1 MDLIAHACCPER
13 TRNTSAE
20 LRAPRARKRGLGP
33 MSSGG
38 GCCEFAQ
45 ACDPLAV
52 LRPRP
57 LDCEAFIP
65 GFFGTL
71 LNVLLLPLLL
81 PYNALAIYLLPC
93 VVAYARRLLGALS
106 YLLCFPCRAAWPD
119 FCLFKFHDREFPPS
133 ASSIGARNGKS
144 DASWALASELALG
157 AAKFSKREKN
167 AVSSW
172 DRPCLFNRGPDASD
186 IDQGGLGD
194 CWLMSA
200 FACAAEVPGLIQGVF
215 VTPNFN
221 PRGMYQ
227 VRLFDGNAKRWVLI
241 TIDEWI
247 PATGHA
253 PAFAQPAGN
262 EMWCMLLEKAF
273 AKYCGSYAK
282 LDGGRTMWALHWI
295 TGDHCF
301 PIYKQPG
308 GSWVRN
314 DVNFVGNASDRRK
327 IAEFETDDRWD
338 SSQLFDRV
346 LQYSRKGAIIAAG
359 KFNSLGT
366 EGVDAMLGIVSGHA
380 YSVLAVELVT
390 SLPSGHTFR
399 LVKMRNPWGDT
410 PWKGKWA
417 DGSEQWAH
425 YPDLRE
431 RLFPLGSSGAGELD
445 HEGEAD
451 AGTFWMQWEDFC
463 AHWDHIEIC
472 DRSSG
477 VRDLALDL
485 NEEDGCIGPT
495 IGCVLGCGWYWAC
508 CQGLG
513 ALYCKHTGSD
523 EIDELESRPM
533 RFIRGIP
540 RRFASYFNACMRC
553 FYCG

>member
-1 MDLIAHACCPER
+1 MDPTAHLVPPAGGDGDLHDGRVCTFKGSLRLGGRHR
-13 TRNTSAE
+13 TRRHRSGSWAIIISRTADRARV
-20 LRAPRARKRGLGP
+20 LPRADAQHLGGAPRA
-33 MSSGG
+33 
-38 GCCEFAQ
+38 CEFAQ

-247 PATGHA
+247 PA
-253 PAFAQPAGN
+253 
-262 EMWCMLLEKAF
+262 
-273 AKYCGSYAK
+273 
-282 LDGGRTMWALHWI
+282 
-295 TGDHCF
+295 
-301 PIYKQPG
+301 
-308 GSWVRN
+308 
-314 DVNFVGNASDRRK
+314 
-327 IAEFETDDRWD
+327 
-338 SSQLFDRV
+338 
-346 LQYSRKGAIIAAG
+346 
-359 KFNSLGT
+359 
-366 EGVDAMLGIVSGHA
+366 
-380 YSVLAVELVT
+380 
-390 SLPSGHTFR
+390 
-399 LVKMRNPWGDT
+399 
-410 PWKGKWA
+410 
-417 DGSEQWAH
+417 
-425 YPDLRE
+425 
-431 RLFPLGSSGAGELD
+431 
-445 HEGEAD
+445 
-451 AGTFWMQWEDFC
+451 
-463 AHWDHIEIC
+463 
-472 DRSSG
+472 
-477 VRDLALDL
+477 
-485 NEEDGCIGPT
+485 
-495 IGCVLGCGWYWAC
+495 
-508 CQGLG
+508 
-513 ALYCKHTGSD
+513 
-523 EIDELESRPM
+523 
-533 RFIRGIP
+533 
-540 RRFASYFNACMRC
+540 
-553 FYCG
+553 